1 MISDIT
7 TPEFQ
12 TSTDISL
19 GSLQFENLSL
29 ESLSFDESE
38 SILSDRFLQQ
48 NCIGDNS
55 VADISLHLPPVS
67 QSVSESI
74 LSNRF
79 LEQNFIG
86 GNSVVDISPHLPSV
100 SQSVSTVNTPLVTS
114 VSIPT
119 IQGVLHKKS
128 KLKMEKLVTC
138 RKFSGYPQ
146 DNGQKFLKEFESYAT
161 LYDLDE
167 DGKKEAAF
175 HLHLQGPALTWFN
188 TVDSNSSWKNLRA
201 KFADKYIN
209 FSWQH
214 PSVVIESELFQ
225 NLRLLPGQH
234 IEDYYSQVVEKGSIL
249 KKPDFEIMSK
259 FIQGLPD
266 KLAFYVRACNPENS
280 NAALTFAKAG
290 EAYKY
295 RDNEPSMVAAARFTG
310 SSGEMGELRQQI
322 ENLQSAI
329 TDLTGAKQSNSQN
342 SNRPY
347 QRSNEYYTCHRC
359 GGQGHVQRQCNCV
372 GSKSPAT
379 KCQLCNQFGHTA
391 TNCALYSPG
400 QNKNTIV
407 QYQICSRQGHSAQNC
422 YSLNSSN
429 NQGNRRYPGATRHAP
444 SGEQPVPG
452 FGVPPPR
459 GQPMIGNPPP

>member
-1 MISDIT
+1 MNSDIT

-55 VADISLHLPPVS
+55 VADIGLHLPPVS

-74 LSNRF
+74 LNNRF

-146 DNGQKFLKEFESYAT
+146 DNGQKFLKEFESFAT

-175 HLHLQGPALTWFN
+175 HLHL
-188 TVDSNSSWKNLRA
+188 K
-201 KFADKYIN
+201 
-209 FSWQH
+209 
-214 PSVVIESELFQ
+214 
-225 NLRLLPGQH
+225 
-234 IEDYYSQVVEKGSIL
+234 
-249 KKPDFEIMSK
+249 
-259 FIQGLPD
+259 
-266 KLAFYVRACNPENS
+266 
-280 NAALTFAKAG
+280 
-290 EAYKY
+290 
-295 RDNEPSMVAAARFTG
+295 
-310 SSGEMGELRQQI
+310 
-322 ENLQSAI
+322 
-329 TDLTGAKQSNSQN
+329 
-342 SNRPY
+342 
-347 QRSNEYYTCHRC
+347 
-359 GGQGHVQRQCNCV
+359 
-372 GSKSPAT
+372 
-379 KCQLCNQFGHTA
+379 
-391 TNCALYSPG
+391 
-400 QNKNTIV
+400 
-407 QYQICSRQGHSAQNC
+407 
-422 YSLNSSN
+422 
-429 NQGNRRYPGATRHAP
+429 
-444 SGEQPVPG
+444 VPG
-452 FGVPPPR
+452 FNMV
-459 GQPMIGNPPP
+459 

>member
-1 MISDIT
+1 MNSDIT

-29 ESLSFDESE
+29 DSLSFDESE

-55 VADISLHLPPVS
+55 VADINLHLPPVS

-79 LEQNFIG
+79 LEQNCIG
-86 GNSVVDISPHLPSV
+86 DNSVADISPHLPSV
-100 SQSVSTVNTPLVTS
+100 SQSVSTVNTPLVSS

-119 IQGVLHKKS
+119 IQGVLPKKS
-128 KLKMEKLVTC
+128 KFKMEKLVTC

-161 LYDLDE
+161 LHDLDE

-188 TVDSNSSWKNLRA
+188 TVDSNSSWENLRA

-310 SSGEMGELRQQI
+310 SSGEMG
-322 ENLQSAI
+322 N
-329 TDLTGAKQSNSQN
+329 
-342 SNRPY
+342 
-347 QRSNEYYTCHRC
+347 
-359 GGQGHVQRQCNCV
+359 
-372 GSKSPAT
+372 
-379 KCQLCNQFGHTA
+379 
-391 TNCALYSPG
+391 
-400 QNKNTIV
+400 
-407 QYQICSRQGHSAQNC
+407 
-422 YSLNSSN
+422 
-429 NQGNRRYPGATRHAP
+429 
-444 SGEQPVPG
+444 
-452 FGVPPPR
+452 
-459 GQPMIGNPPP
+459 